1 MAYIFGIYQYGKT
14 SNGLSKSENL
24 LKVCT
29 VLATTNDGGQSGWK
43 TGNIFVLLMKMTEK
57 TKTFSIQP
65 IENPEHE
72 CSHPVMINQ
81 PIPQLQP
88 NFQLLCCN

>member
-1 MAYIFGIYQYGKT
+1 MAYVFGMYQYGKT

-57 TKTFSIQP
+57 TKHSVF
-65 IENPEHE
+65 
-72 CSHPVMINQ
+72 NQ
-81 PIPQLQP
+81 SKIL
-88 NFQLLCCN
+88 NMNAVIL